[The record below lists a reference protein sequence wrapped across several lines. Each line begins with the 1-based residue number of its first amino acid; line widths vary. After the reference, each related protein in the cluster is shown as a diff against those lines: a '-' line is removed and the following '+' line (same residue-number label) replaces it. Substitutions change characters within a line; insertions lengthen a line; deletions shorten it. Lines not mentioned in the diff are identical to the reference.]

1 MLIDGSSADWPPELT
16 GGIDTTTWPLR
27 VDLMR
32 MDTEKHIAILI
43 DQAGQ
48 MKGSNAATASS
59 ERFEDR
65 REFG

>member
-1 MLIDGSSADWPPELT
+1 
-16 GGIDTTTWPLR
+16 
-27 VDLMR
+27 MR